1 MPKHSLKDGAET
13 FDITVLEAP
22 EPSRVVLFAVG
33 GGGDPGR
40 HLPLLLYLA
49 ACGCTVVAPHCER
62 LMSAS
67 VSEGDLLSRARRLRL
82 ALDAFALPG
91 LLVAGVGHSIGTTM
105 LLALAGGQAWMRAGQ
120 CLPIATDSRLG
131 KLALMAPATGY
142 FQAPGALDGVAA
154 PILAWA
160 GSHDTITP
168 PTQAQFL
175 EQSLGTRVPVEVR
188 VVQGAGHFS
197 FMNHPPPNTADSL
210 PNREALLTE
219 LAREICQFVR
229 E

>member
-120 CLPIATDSRLG
+120 CLPIATSLSWPLPPGTFRRLV
-131 KLALMAPATGY
+131 LWTEWPRR
-142 FQAPGALDGVAA
+142 FSPGPVAM
-154 PILAWA
+154 
-160 GSHDTITP
+160 TP
-168 PTQAQFL
+168 
-175 EQSLGTRVPVEVR
+175 
-188 VVQGAGHFS
+188 
-197 FMNHPPPNTADSL
+197 
-210 PNREALLTE
+210 
-219 LAREICQFVR
+219 
-229 E
+229 